1 MNNIG
6 SLRQWTLESIRSPTV
21 SGIQQRSD
29 LVLVK
34 CNRLTLHATIY
45 GRKLD
50 GLREAT
56 PDEVK
61 RMPDHILQQYK
72 KSHLKPWGVYACYW
86 KAFDFYYVYLNDDGS
101 FTLRDG
107 KDTCAQLCRIP
118 VFVTKE
124 VITPCLKQYEAKMAN
139 TTKA

>member
-6 SLRQWTLESIRSPTV
+6 SFRQWTLENIRSLPA
-21 SGIQQRSD
+21 SGINQRSD

-34 CNRLTLHATIY
+34 CNRLTLHTTIY

-61 RMPDHILQQYK
+61 SMPADVLQHYRM
-72 KSHLKPWGVYACYW
+72 SHLKPWGVYACYW
-86 KAFDFYYVYLNDDGS
+86 KAFDFYYVYLNKDGS

-107 KDTCAQLCRIP
+107 KDTCTQLCRIP
-118 VFVTKE
+118 VFAVK
-124 VITPCLKQYEAKMAN
+124 
-139 TTKA
+139 